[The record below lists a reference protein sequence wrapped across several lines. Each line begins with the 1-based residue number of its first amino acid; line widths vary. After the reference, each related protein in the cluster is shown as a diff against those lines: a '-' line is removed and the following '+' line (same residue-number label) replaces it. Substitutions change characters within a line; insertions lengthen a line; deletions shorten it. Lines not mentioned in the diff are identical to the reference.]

1 MNGKYQRPF
10 VYGKFR
16 SPRPSVGL
24 VPPPHPYLP
33 GVPGEPDIA
42 LEVLREF
49 GASDLIG
56 KIYVRTFGATPWV
69 PAQWDLVQSTTWYQ
83 DYLRLHGQH
92 FFFDMAGSGT
102 WQVVH
107 FRTET
112 DETGPYVAVALQYQ
126 PKTPAWV
133 VQQRERERSR

>member
-1 MNGKYQRPF
+1 MNGKHQRPF
-10 VYGKFR
+10 VYGTFR
-16 SPRPSVGL
+16 SAGTGVGL
-24 VPPPHPYLP
+24 PAPPTY
-33 GVPGEPDIA
+33 VYSPGEPDIA

-49 GASDLIG
+49 GANELIG
-56 KIYVRTFGATPWV
+56 KIYVRTFGATSWV
-69 PAQWDLVQSTTWYQ
+69 PAQWDLIQSTAWYQ
-83 DYLRLHGQH
+83 GYLRLHGQH

-102 WQVVH
+102 WQIVH

-126 PKTPAWV
+126 PKTPQWV